1 MYYQNKKHTKALAD
15 FDIAIKLNSNYAKAY
30 LNRGIT
36 RQMTRNE
43 DGACNDWS
51 KAKELG
57 IKMANKYLGNDCE

>member
-1 MYYQNKKHTKALAD
+1 M
-15 FDIAIKLNSNYAKAY
+15 I
-30 LNRGIT
+30 
-36 RQMTRNE
+36 RNE